1 VGEDNIMTSWM
12 EERDRLV
19 AQTLAFVQGV
29 AAATPFRSAAPP
41 AVAPVPPHQAQP
53 TPLPA
58 SPRLPAPVSE
68 RDEIMQRVAAFKAH
82 QHRLIKER
90 ESYYA
95 SVQSQIRTVLGNDVT
110 PRGL

>member
-1 VGEDNIMTSWM
+1 MTSWM

-29 AAATPFRSAAPP
+29 AAAPPFRPAPCAAAP
-41 AVAPVPPHQAQP
+41 APPHPTQP
-53 TPLPA
+53 KLQPA
-58 SPRLPAPVSE
+58 SPRMPAPVSE
-68 RDEIMQRVAAFKAH
+68 RDEIMRRVAAFKAH

-90 ESYYA
+90 ETYYA
-95 SVQSQIRTVLGNDVT
+95 SVQSQIRTVLGNDVN

>member
-1 VGEDNIMTSWM
+1 MTSWM

-29 AAATPFRSAAPP
+29 AAATSFHPAAPP
-41 AVAPVPPHQAQP
+41 AAAPVSPHQAKT

-58 SPRLPAPVSE
+58 PSRVHAPASD
-68 RDEIMQRVAAFKAH
+68 RDEIMRRVAAFKAH

-95 SVQSQIRTVLGNDVT
+95 SVQTQIRTVLGHDLK
-110 PRGL
+110 PQGS